1 VLRGCDLAETMHV
14 RDGTAELHGCVVHD
28 SESEGVLADSYQF
41 NAASV
46 VLVDTIVERCKA
58 WSVYSCGG
66 GVVSLV
72 GDRNIVRHCTTQ
84 SYRSSSLGDAVL
96 VMKEGDG
103 AFAVE
108 DGRETG
114 GRIDGVA
121 PELVTQL
128 QEDEVD
134 LYGDEDE
141 EEDEQTKMIHMAL
154 RAVMG

>member
-1 VLRGCDLAETMHV
+1 M
-14 RDGTAELHGCVVHD
+14 
-28 SESEGVLADSYQF
+28 
-41 NAASV
+41 
-46 VLVDTIVERCKA
+46 
-58 WSVYSCGG
+58 
-66 GVVSLV
+66 
-72 GDRNIVRHCTTQ
+72 RHCTAQ